1 MAEPTT
7 SVLCWSGGPG
17 GFIGGSFA
25 LPKACLSFTLKIFF
39 VVFSMQNFPPSAASW
54 QDVGKYLPT
63 SLTPIASGDFGLLGA
78 EQPLLSRVSQAHS
91 LPPSLHWAGGCS
103 MAPGGKMVS

>member
-1 MAEPTT
+1 MGVP
-7 SVLCWSGGPG
+7 
-17 GFIGGSFA
+17 
-25 LPKACLSFTLKIFF
+25 LPSPRPNCLSFTLKIFF

-78 EQPLLSRVSQAHS
+78 EQPLLPRVSQAHS
-91 LPPSLHWAGGCS
+91 LHPSLYWAGGYS